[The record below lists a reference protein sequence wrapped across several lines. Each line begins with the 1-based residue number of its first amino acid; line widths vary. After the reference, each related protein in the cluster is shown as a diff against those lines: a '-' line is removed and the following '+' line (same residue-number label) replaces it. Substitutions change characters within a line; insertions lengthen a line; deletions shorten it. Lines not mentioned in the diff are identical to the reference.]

1 LVWIRRGYLITRKNK
16 EVIEIPAEVWAVAE
30 SLDDSENWL
39 IANSPESISALSE
52 AREQHLRG
60 ELISL
65 KEIKARLAERAAK
78 D

>member
-1 LVWIRRGYLITRKNK
+1 MTRKNK
-16 EVIEIPAEVWAVAE
+16 DVIEIPAEVWADAE
-30 SLDDSENWL
+30 SLDDLENWL
-39 IANSPESISALSE
+39 VANAPGSIAALSE

>member
-1 LVWIRRGYLITRKNK
+1 MTRKNK
-16 EVIEIPAEVWAVAE
+16 DVIEIPAEVWAVAK
-30 SLDDSENWL
+30 SLDDLANWL
-39 IANSPESISALSE
+39 IANAPGSIAALSE

-65 KEIKARLAERAAK
+65 AEIRARLAERAAK

>member
-1 LVWIRRGYLITRKNK
+1 
-16 EVIEIPAEVWAVAE
+16 VWALAE
-30 SLDDSENWL
+30 SLDDLENWL
-39 IANSPESISALSE
+39 IANSTESISALSE
-52 AREQHLRG
+52 ARKQHLRG